1 MTRIGAVI
9 AFAVTLLLTVP
20 TAQAGRDSTATYRDA
35 ATNTV
40 AAVLHGTHRTAWPA
54 TTLDCCTLPS
64 YTGPRH
70 AVLVKIPR
78 GHGTRWV
85 GIIHVPAGRGAAA
98 RDALAAKGV
107 WFVGK
112 GTRFVLPLES
122 STDTSGEASGAC
134 SRAAHWAAGL
144 LGDGWVITG
153 P

>member
-1 MTRIGAVI
+1 MAV
-9 AFAVTLLLTVP
+9 ALLVSFP
-20 TAQAGRDSTATYRDA
+20 TAHARDDVTTSYRDA
-35 ATNTV
+35 ATDQV
-40 AAVLHGTHRTAWPA
+40 ADVLHGTHRTAWPA

-70 AVLVKIPR
+70 AVIVKIPR

-85 GIIHVPAGRGAAA
+85 GIIHVPSGSGAAA
-98 RDALAAKGV
+98 RAALVAKGV

-134 SRAAHWAAGL
+134 SRAAHWAAGR
-144 LGDGWVITG
+144 LGDGWVLTG